1 MKLTAISTKI
11 TSQWNFHA
19 IRGVT
24 GNFLVRS
31 VGGGTLPPAPTRP
44 PYATTCN
51 TVILN
56 VLGVIK
62 ARMLRGNCTLNQN
75 ACLLCSLKII
85 NTFLENSMV
94 TLKQRISNL
103 NCTKILVGKAVL
115 PLIKPCEI
123 LFWKELKNLLA
134 YWILMPFLSSLENML
149 QLMLTLLFHKNVVN
163 FEIVNNAYSKLV
175 WGAVLP

>member
-1 MKLTAISTKI
+1 MKLSCNQRCNRKFPGEKCRGGHSAPCTHPPPLRYYLQYSN
-11 TSQWNFHA
+11 SQCARCHQ
-19 IRGVT
+19 
-24 GNFLVRS
+24 S
-31 VGGGTLPPAPTRP
+31 K
-44 PYATTCN
+44 
-51 TVILN
+51 N
-56 VLGVIK
+56 VKGELHSK
-62 ARMLRGNCTLNQN
+62 S
-75 ACLLCSLKII
+75 LLCSLKII